1 MLRPG
6 TTPKFEIRPL
16 QNQPVKRKKNTMTK
30 LMLNRTHKKI
40 LGVCAGLADWTGIDA
55 TIIRIA
61 FVVASLIGFGSPILI
76 YIALGLILD

>member
-1 MLRPG
+1 MTRPG

-16 QNQPVKRKKNTMTK
+16 DSKSPERKKKTMAK
-30 LMLNRTHKKI
+30 LMLNRANKKI
-40 LGVCAGLADWTGIDA
+40 LGVCAGLADWSGIDS

-61 FVVASLIGFGSPILI
+61 FVLATLIGFGSPILI